1 MNVKIQFL
9 VNNKI
14 EIDFKNELYKCNIQD
29 VTDEYIAISIPV
41 NDGKYLPLAKGEM
54 VKVLYYY
61 GKDIYKFDTV
71 VIGRKIERI
80 LMIMLKKPERVIMIQ
95 RRSFARVPFMIN
107 VYCALI
113 RTEKSINTIN
123 DNQID
128 FFDAYTLDISG
139 GGLRIAVDR
148 KLEKKIQRGNILM
161 LTIPIENE
169 NLTIEAKIAR
179 VENDR
184 KNPKIIC
191 GLTFLDLDKKTRE
204 AIVKLV
210 FEIMRE
216 QMRKGAKGD

>member
-1 MNVKIQFL
+1 MDVKIQFL

-14 EIDFKNELYKCNIQD
+14 EIDYNDEAYKSNIQD

-41 NDGKYLPLAKGEM
+41 HDGKYLPLAKGEK
-54 VKVLYYY
+54 VTVLYYY
-61 GKDIYKFDTV
+61 GKDIYKFNTV
-71 VIGRKIERI
+71 VIGRKIDRI
-80 LMIMLKKPERVIMIQ
+80 LLIMLKKPDTVTIIQ
-95 RRSFARVPFMIN
+95 RRNFARVPFMLN

-113 RTEKSINTIN
+113 RTEKSINTIS

-139 GGLRIAVDR
+139 GGLRIVVDR
-148 KLEKKIQRGNILM
+148 KLEHKIQKGNILM
-161 LTIPIENE
+161 LTIPIDNE
-169 NLTIEAKIAR
+169 NLTLEAKIIR

-191 GLTFLDLDKKTRE
+191 GLTFLDLDRKTRE
-204 AIVKLV
+204 TIVKLV
-210 FEIMRE
+210 FEIMRK

>member
-1 MNVKIQFL
+1 MNVNIQFL

-14 EIDFKNELYKCNIQD
+14 EIDFNDESYKSSIQD
-29 VTDEYIAISIPV
+29 VSDEYIAISIPV
-41 NDGKYLPLAKGEM
+41 NDGKYLPLAKGE
-54 VKVLYYY
+54 KVTALYYY
-61 GKDIYKFDTV
+61 GKDIYKFNTV
-71 VIGRKIERI
+71 VIGRKIDRI
-80 LMIMLKKPERVIMIQ
+80 LLIMLKKPESVTMIQ
-95 RRSFARVPFMIN
+95 RRNFARVPFMLN

-113 RTEKSINTIN
+113 RTEKSIDTIN

-139 GGLRIAVDR
+139 GGIRIAVDR

-184 KNPKIIC
+184 KNSKIIC
-191 GLTFLDLDKKTRE
+191 GLTFLDLDRKTRE
-204 AIVKLV
+204 TIVKVV
-210 FEIMRE
+210 FEIMRD
-216 QMRKGAKGD
+216 QMRRGSKGD